1 MTNSKTSST
10 ADIPRGSQPVPREV
24 GDAFQNLC
32 EVCRANRVPMEAAMR
47 HALAYKNM
55 FHDMQDNWHEA
66 QAEICRRGETIK
78 RQREIIANLERQLG
92 IDDEL

>member
-1 MTNSKTSST
+1 MTNSKTTST

-24 GDAFQNLC
+24 GDAFQHLC
-32 EVCRANRVPMEAAMR
+32 EVCRAARVPFEDAMR

-66 QAEICRRGETIK
+66 QAEICRRGDTIK